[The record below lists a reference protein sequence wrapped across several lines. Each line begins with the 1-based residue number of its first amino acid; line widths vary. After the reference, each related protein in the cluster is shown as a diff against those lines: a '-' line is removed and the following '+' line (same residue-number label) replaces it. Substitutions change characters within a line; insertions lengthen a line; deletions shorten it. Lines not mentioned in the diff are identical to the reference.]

1 MGKQRQE
8 WKEWLLRTLGVVWS
22 AFMGKFV
29 VKWQVWQERLVV
41 KWQVREK
48 WIWVVRQWPIT
59 SIDQPKPIL
68 FELSAVLV
76 FFQQFNIRV

>member
-29 VKWQVWQERLVV
+29 VKWQVWQERLL
-41 KWQVREK
+41 
-48 WIWVVRQWPIT
+48 WIWRLVWSPFMGRMVVWI
-59 SIDQPKPIL
+59 
-68 FELSAVLV
+68 
-76 FFQQFNIRV
+76 